1 MGNMILFTSSVLVW
15 AGYAA
20 AQASSGTFS
29 VLSYNVAGLPELLSS
44 GNPATNTPLLAPKLA
59 PYGIVNVQEDFNYH
73 AALYAGDKHVYRT
86 ATSGGVPFGSG
97 LNTLSNYPFIDLQR
111 VTWSKCAVGSG
122 DCLTP
127 KGFTLL
133 RARLDTGVYVD
144 IYNLHTDAGSES
156 ADITARN
163 ANIAQVISYINTNS
177 AGNAVVVYGDTNA
190 RYTRAGDGIRQFASA
205 GFTDAWLIRGSSGA
219 PAEGSSAL
227 VCPDNGAGVT
237 NACET
242 VDKILY
248 RSGPALSLTTTRFNN
263 ENSAF
268 LNSTGYPLSDHYPIT
283 TAFTYSLSTSRRLTD
298 LVGGSG
304 GTWFSDLPSLPSGTP
319 TLTSITLSGANRF
332 DYISLTLSTGTTF
345 KHGGTGGTPVTLTLN
360 SGERITSLR
369 VDTGSYNS
377 DTRVFYVGIGTSSG
391 RTLGAGTQTSST
403 VTWTAP
409 SGLGLKGIYG
419 KSGDGVDLLGGIWA

>member
-73 AALYAGDKHVYRT
+73 AALYAGDKHAYRT

-133 RARLDTGVYVD
+133 RARVDTGVMS
-144 IYNLHTDAGSES
+144 TF
-156 ADITARN
+156 T
-163 ANIAQVISYINTNS
+163 ISTQMLDPSQLTSLLEMQTLLN
-177 AGNAVVVYGDTNA
+177 
-190 RYTRAGDGIRQFASA
+190 
-205 GFTDAWLIRGSSGA
+205 SSGA

-227 VCPDNGAGVT
+227 VCPDNGA
-237 NACET
+237 
-242 VDKILY
+242 
-248 RSGPALSLTTTRFNN
+248 ALSLTATRFNN

-283 TAFTYSLSTSRRLTD
+283 TTFTYSLSTSRRLTD
-298 LVGGSG
+298 LAGGSG

-345 KHGGTGGTPVTLTLN
+345 KHGGTGGTPVTLTLS

>member
-1 MGNMILFTSSVLVW
+1 MVLFTSSVLIW
-15 AGYAA
+15 AGCVA
-20 AQASSGTFS
+20 AQASSGTFN

-44 GNPATNTPLLAPKLA
+44 GNPAINTPLLAPKLA
-59 PYGIVNVQEDFNYH
+59 SYGIVNVQEDFNYH
-73 AALYAGDKHVYRT
+73 AALYAGDVHQYRT

-97 LNTLSNYPFIDLQR
+97 LNTLSNYPFNDIQR
-111 VTWSKCAVGSG
+111 VTWSKCAIGSG

-133 RARLDTGVYVD
+133 RARLDTGVYID

-156 ADITARN
+156 ADISARN
-163 ANIAQVISYINTNS
+163 ANIAQVISYINANS
-177 AGNAVVVYGDTNA
+177 AGNAVVIYGDTNA
-190 RYTRAGDGIRQFASA
+190 RYTRVGDGIRQFTSA
-205 GFTDAWLIRGSSGA
+205 GFTDAWVQLIRGSAGA

-227 VCPDNGAGVT
+227 VCPANGVGIT

-248 RSGPALSLTTTRFNN
+248 RSGPALTLTATRFNN

-283 TAFTYSLSTSRRLTD
+283 TVFSYSLSTSRRLTD
-298 LVGGSG
+298 LVGGTG
-304 GTWFSDLPSLPSGTP
+304 GTWFSDLTSLPSGTP
-319 TLTSITLSGANRF
+319 GLTSIILSGANRL
-332 DYISLTLSTGTTF
+332 DYISLTLSAGATF
-345 KHGGTGGTPVTLTLN
+345 RHGGTGGTPTSLTLN

-369 VDTGSYNS
+369 VDTGSYNGG
-377 DTRVFYVGIGTSSG
+377 TRVFYVGIGTSNG
-391 RTLGAGTQTSST
+391 RALGAGTQTSST

-409 SGLGLKGIYG
+409 SGMGLKGVYG
-419 KSGDGVDLLGGIWA
+419 RAGDGVDLLGGIWA

>member
-1 MGNMILFTSSVLVW
+1 
-15 AGYAA
+15 
-20 AQASSGTFS
+20 
-29 VLSYNVAGLPELLSS
+29 
-44 GNPATNTPLLAPKLA
+44 
-59 PYGIVNVQEDFNYH
+59 EDFNYH
-73 AALYAGDKHVYRT
+73 AALYAGDKHAYRT

-127 KGFTLL
+127 KGFTWRKADSGTKFSQLL
-133 RARLDTGVYVD
+133 RARVDTGVYVD

-177 AGNAVVVYGDTNA
+177 VGNAVVVYGDTNA
-190 RYTRAGDGIRQFASA
+190 RYTRAGDGIRQFATA
-205 GFTDAWLIRGSSGA
+205 GFTDLIRGSSGA

-248 RSGPALSLTTTRFNN
+248 RSGPALSLTATRFNN

-283 TAFTYSLSTSRRLTD
+283 TTFTYSLSTSRRLTD
-298 LVGGSG
+298 LAGGSG

>member
-15 AGYAA
+15 VGYAA

-177 AGNAVVVYGDTNA
+177 VGNAVVVYGDTNA
-190 RYTRAGDGIRQFASA
+190 RYNRAGDGIRQFATA
-205 GFTDAWLIRGSSGA
+205 GFTDLIRGSSGV

-248 RSGPALSLTTTRFNN
+248 RSGPALSLTATRFNN
-263 ENSAF
+263 E
-268 LNSTGYPLSDHYPIT
+268 
-283 TAFTYSLSTSRRLTD
+283 SR
-298 LVGGSG
+298 
-304 GTWFSDLPSLPSGTP
+304 
-319 TLTSITLSGANRF
+319 
-332 DYISLTLSTGTTF
+332 
-345 KHGGTGGTPVTLTLN
+345 
-360 SGERITSLR
+360 
-369 VDTGSYNS
+369 
-377 DTRVFYVGIGTSSG
+377 
-391 RTLGAGTQTSST
+391 
-403 VTWTAP
+403 
-409 SGLGLKGIYG
+409 
-419 KSGDGVDLLGGIWA
+419 